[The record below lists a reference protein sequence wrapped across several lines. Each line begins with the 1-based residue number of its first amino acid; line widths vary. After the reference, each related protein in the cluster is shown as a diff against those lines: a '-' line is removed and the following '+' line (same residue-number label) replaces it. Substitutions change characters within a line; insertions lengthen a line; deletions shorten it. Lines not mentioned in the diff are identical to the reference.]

1 MNILS
6 KMSPDDSIEI
16 VMNGQE
22 YEVTVGS
29 IIKAQILLGDANG
42 GYDELYYC
50 IREAYEFGS
59 EEDDKIDTPNIEFY
73 KYRDEVFKVCLS
85 NYYRNEVR
93 KKQIKYEIEE
103 KNRELLELKSEYFEL
118 TGDEYGN

>member
-29 IIKAQILLGDANG
+29 IIKEQILLGDANG